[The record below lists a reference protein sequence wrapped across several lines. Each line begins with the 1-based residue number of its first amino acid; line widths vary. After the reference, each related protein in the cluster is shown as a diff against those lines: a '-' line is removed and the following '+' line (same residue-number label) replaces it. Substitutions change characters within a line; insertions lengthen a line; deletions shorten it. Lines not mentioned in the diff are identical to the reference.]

1 VRLGEREPELHA
13 VADRLLEGEPD
24 TLGEPVPVKVF
35 RGVLD
40 CVELVDAL
48 LELDTVEVC
57 DEFCVTVLWLVCV
70 GITVRVDVPLTETE
84 PELE

>member
-1 VRLGEREPELHA
+1 MALGDLVAELQA
-13 VADRLLEGEPD
+13 VADLLLEGEAD
-24 TLGEPVPVKVF
+24 TLGDPVPVKVF

-48 LELDTVEVC
+48 LELDTVDVC
-57 DEFCVTVLWLVCV
+57 DEFKVAVTSDVYVGIIVTV
-70 GITVRVDVPLTETE
+70 GDPLIETD